1 MPPLLIP
8 QTVAIQVP
16 VRRPGVVAKT
26 WAARAVTGPIGTAM
40 LAWPI
45 IATHTPLS
53 GKPALGVCLAAGTA
67 AAVGNARRRRSRHNE
82 RMRAYRMSR
91 GELGTRY
98 PIPAPLPSEEGVFR
112 LGVTTDAGPRG
123 DFELRWQPWDG
134 DPPHILYAGA
144 TGSGKT
150 DGGRLLI
157 ASALTWGWDVEI
169 IDLKGSTEYHPLP
182 IHDTINAARSCLAR
196 ALRDIRERGAVL
208 RDTPREVVGPDG
220 RVYDGRPRTFR
231 QVPEGDRVGLRI
243 RLILID
249 EAALLR
255 LGNGSTT
262 QERKAGDEAVRHLQA
277 VTALGRSLGVHLAI
291 LVQRPDADLL
301 PGFLKNN
308 VQARVLFGP
317 SDPEAQRMVIGAAA
331 TTQQV
336 LESDPTDRPPGRCLA
351 ADVGGPGARL
361 AHGYLLH
368 EAALLRPRDAAGT
381 SSSPAEAGESVGA
394 AASSRP
400 PAVPAP
406 SSPRSSGGSAD
417 RGYLPASLAPSI
429 RDSVS
434 SGGSPGRSAAPA
446 ASPPASPGSS
456 GSVRARGPFVRA
468 FLRLAA
474 WRLVVVP
481 RRPNP
486 PPRPSG
492 LRSRVLASRR
502 HRCAACG
509 ATDVQLHVEHWRPR
523 AWGGSDRMRNLWLAC
538 TRCHAA
544 KTNEEALVARV
555 QARVRPRALIARVP
569 AWAWVLALV
578 FAAGAVGVGGTVG
591 VLVAAGAVIQ
601 SWWVFANRSGLD
613 GVWTSDARLEA
624 LYGWPLGPAAKARTA
639 TIAGANAVRLVVA
652 ALGVAYLAG
661 VGVAWWW

>member
-1 MPPLLIP
+1 
-8 QTVAIQVP
+8 
-16 VRRPGVVAKT
+16 
-26 WAARAVTGPIGTAM
+26 
-40 LAWPI
+40 
-45 IATHTPLS
+45 
-53 GKPALGVCLAAGTA
+53 
-67 AAVGNARRRRSRHNE
+67 
-82 RMRAYRMSR
+82 MRAYRMSR
-91 GELGTRY
+91 GELGASY
-98 PIPAPLPSEEGVFR
+98 PIPGPLPSEEGVFR
-112 LGVTTDAGPRG
+112 LGVTTDPGPRG
-123 DFELRWQPWDG
+123 DYELRWQPWDG

-157 ASALTWGWDVEI
+157 AHALDWGWDVEI
-169 IDLKGSTEYHPLP
+169 IDLKGSTEYHPHP
-182 IHDTINAARSCLAR
+182 VHDTPAAARDCLHR
-196 ALRDIRERGAVL
+196 ALRDIRERGALL

-231 QVPEGDRVGLRI
+231 QVPEDHRDGLRT

-255 LGNGSTT
+255 LGNGASA
-262 QERKAGDEAVRHLQA
+262 QDRKAGDEAVRHLQA

-317 SDPEAQRMVIGAAA
+317 SDPEAQRMVVGAAA

-368 EAALLRPRDAAGT
+368 EAALLAPRDAAAT
-381 SSSPAEAGESVGA
+381 DSSPAEAGGSVGA
-394 AASSRP
+394 ATSSRT

-406 SSPRSSGGSAD
+406 SSPWSAGGSAD
-417 RGYLPASLAPSI
+417 RGYLPASLGVRSGDYVPSAPT
-429 RDSVS
+429 
-434 SGGSPGRSAAPA
+434 SPGRSAAPA
-446 ASPPASPGSS
+446 ASPPATPGSS
-456 GSVRARGPFVRA
+456 GSVRIRGAFVRA
-468 FLRLAA
+468 YLRLAA

-486 PPRPSG
+486 KPRPTG
-492 LRSRVLASRR
+492 LRGRVLASRR

-509 ATDVQLHVEHWRPR
+509 ATGVPLEVEHWRPR

-544 KTNEEALVARV
+544 KSNEEALVARV
-555 QARVRPRALIARVP
+555 QARMRVRALVARVP
-569 AWAWVLALV
+569 AWAWLFLLM
-578 FAAGAVGVGGTVG
+578 FAAGAIGVGGAIG
-591 VLVAAGAVIQ
+591 VVAAAVAVIQ
-601 SWWVFANRSGLD
+601 VWPVMANRSGLD

-624 LYGWPLGPAAKARTA
+624 LYGWPIGPASKARTA
-639 TIAGANAVRLVVA
+639 TIAGVNAIRLVVA
-652 ALGVAYLAG
+652 AFGAAYLTG
-661 VGVAWWW
+661 VGFAWWW